1 MYSCLMSST
10 VYTPVAIRGEVVAGR
25 PSNGEEVGLGYIGVD
40 LASVG
45 ITQNART
52 FALKVRGDSMIGA
65 HIMEGDIVI
74 LEQKPPH
81 DGAIVAACVDGSCTF
96 KRYFMR
102 RGVPF
107 LKAENPKYPDVHP
120 VGELYIQGVM
130 IGLFR
135 KT

>member
-1 MYSCLMSST
+1 MPSP
-10 VYTPVAIRGEVVAGR
+10 VYTPIAIKGEVVAGR
-25 PSNGEEVGLGYIGVD
+25 PVSGEEIKSGHIGVD
-40 LASVG
+40 LESIG
-45 ITQNART
+45 ITKNDRT
-52 FALKVRGDSMIGA
+52 FALNVRGDSMIGA

>member
-1 MYSCLMSST
+1 MPST
-10 VYTPVAIRGEVVAGR
+10 VYTPIAIRGEVVAGR
-25 PSNGEEVGLGYIGVD
+25 PSNGEEVGLGHIGVD
-40 LASVG
+40 LASIG
-45 ITQNART
+45 IRPNSRT
-52 FALKVRGDSMIGA
+52 FALKVRGDSMIGVQ
-65 HIMEGDIVI
+65 ILEGDIVI

-81 DGAIVAACVDGSCTF
+81 DGAIVAACIDGSCTF
-96 KRYFMR
+96 KRYFVR
-102 RGVPF
+102 NGRPF